1 MQSVNFTT
9 NFQQMDPL
17 QVILKYYKPRS
28 KAYNIL
34 VTHCRVVAE
43 KALKIAEKHKELM
56 ADSNF
61 IQEAASMHDIGI
73 FKTNSPQLFCYGE
86 YPYLCH
92 GYLGSE
98 LLVSEG
104 YPEHALVCERHIGV
118 GITTEEIISNNLPLP
133 LRDYVPLS
141 VEEQIICFADTFFSK
156 SDDLMREKSVD
167 EVRKSIK
174 RFGTTHLTRFNEWCE
189 IFC

>member
-1 MQSVNFTT
+1 
-9 NFQQMDPL
+9 MDPL
-17 QVILKYYKPRS
+17 QVISKYYKPRS

-56 ADSNF
+56 ADTNF

-86 YPYLCH
+86 HPYLCH
-92 GYLGSE
+92 GYLGCE

-104 YPEHALVCERHIGV
+104 YPDHALVCERHIGV
-118 GITTEEIISNNLPLP
+118 GITAEEIIANNLPLP

-156 SDDLMREKSVD
+156 SGDLMREKSVD

-174 RFGTTHLTRFNEWCE
+174 KFGNNHLIRFDQWCE
-189 IFC
+189 VFN

>member
-9 NFQQMDPL
+9 NFHQMDPL

-43 KALKIAEKHKELM
+43 KALVIAEKHNELM

-98 LLVSEG
+98 LLVAEG
-104 YPEHALVCERHIGV
+104 YPDHALVCERHIGV

-156 SDDLMREKSVD
+156 SDNLIKEKSVD

-174 RFGTTHLTRFNEWCE
+174 RFGNTHLARFDEWCE
-189 IFC
+189 IFS